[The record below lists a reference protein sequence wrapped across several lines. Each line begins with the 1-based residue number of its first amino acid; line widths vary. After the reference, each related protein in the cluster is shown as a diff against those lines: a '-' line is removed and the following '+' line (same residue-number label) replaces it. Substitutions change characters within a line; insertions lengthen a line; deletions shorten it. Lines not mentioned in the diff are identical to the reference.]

1 MDPKQIAIKIITLLF
16 RNAQLNHPDPSTI
29 EHVKSV
35 LDKIEPPKNHL
46 TVDVDREVFNNLMN
60 TIHWMLEQPLSE
72 PFDKQQLLQRIRLDC
87 LEQSHVY
94 EILADG
100 LYDIEDDAHISK
112 VCSLYYN
119 ELRNLITRRR
129 VFETFKNTYMD
140 ISNGR
145 LGDKEFFDAMANLKL
160 SLDTIEMDT
169 ENPEEMSCMI
179 DGFIADSE
187 DDIEKV
193 ERMFVK
199 AMERNSPEGG
209 FVTGW
214 QGFNKMLGSVGVL
227 RRGTLGLIGA
237 MQHRNKSGVL
247 LKLFTHLALYNKP
260 HFFFPER
267 AKKALLIHLS
277 TENEVEEN
285 TLQIYKNMREQET
298 GEYVDIRKIDPRE
311 ASRYVLN
318 VFNNA
323 GFSVCMRR
331 VDGMSYKQLAN
342 LIDHF
347 ERMGYEV
354 MALFIDYLKMFSSEG
369 LDRNGPTGA
378 WLQELFN
385 KVRNLCS
392 VKRILGM
399 TVHQLSSDAKM
410 RARDGNDEEFV
421 DQVAGLSYWDGCKG
435 IDREIDLEVIV
446 DIVKEPGKRQSWQVF
461 ALGKDRQPDNG
472 STKPEDKHFAMPFQT
487 IGMLP
492 DDYGKKA
499 VYCRKVGGQPVSEGG
514 KGPWNK
520 FDENAAP
527 SNELQF
533 DLEF

>member
-1 MDPKQIAIKIITLLF
+1 LHDALPIY
-16 RNAQLNHPDPSTI
+16 
-29 EHVKSV
+29 
-35 LDKIEPPKNHL
+35 
-46 TVDVDREVFNNLMN
+46 NLMN

-160 SLDTIEMDT
+160 SLDSIEMDT

-277 TENEVEEN
+277 TENEV
-285 TLQIYKNMREQET
+285 
-298 GEYVDIRKIDPRE
+298 
-311 ASRYVLN
+311 
-318 VFNNA
+318 
-323 GFSVCMRR
+323 
-331 VDGMSYKQLAN
+331 
-342 LIDHF
+342 
-347 ERMGYEV
+347 
-354 MALFIDYLKMFSSEG
+354 
-369 LDRNGPTGA
+369 
-378 WLQELFN
+378 
-385 KVRNLCS
+385 
-392 VKRILGM
+392 
-399 TVHQLSSDAKM
+399 
-410 RARDGNDEEFV
+410 
-421 DQVAGLSYWDGCKG
+421 
-435 IDREIDLEVIV
+435 
-446 DIVKEPGKRQSWQVF
+446 
-461 ALGKDRQPDNG
+461 
-472 STKPEDKHFAMPFQT
+472 
-487 IGMLP
+487 
-492 DDYGKKA
+492 
-499 VYCRKVGGQPVSEGG
+499 
-514 KGPWNK
+514 
-520 FDENAAP
+520 
-527 SNELQF
+527 
-533 DLEF
+533 